1 MAIGGHPLKAKLAAL
16 TLLVLASFSA
26 SAQQPTGK
34 DPLLDR
40 LAGNWILQGVIAGHE
55 TTHDI
60 ESEWVLNHEYLRVHE
75 TSRERNAGGQPAYE
89 AIVLIEWDQSLSEYR
104 CMWLDSTGG
113 GGLSAQG
120 IAHGTRG
127 DHQIAFFFRDKDPD
141 SGVRTTFVYS
151 QATDS
156 WNWLIDNETSG
167 KLTPFARV
175 KLTRK

>member
-1 MAIGGHPLKAKLAAL
+1 LKAKLAAL

-113 GGLSAQG
+113 GGLSAQAIG
-120 IAHGTRG
+120 HGRRNG
-127 DHQIAFFFRDKDPD
+127 DEIAFLFRGSDG
-141 SGVRTTFVYS
+141 STFHTTFAYARDAGTW
-151 QATDS
+151 Q
-156 WNWLIDNETSG
+156 WLMDGEDRG
-167 KLTPFARV
+167 KLQPFARV
-175 KLTRK
+175 RLTKE